1 MSILIGAIWIHRGWV
16 LPNIDLDPDA
26 EPPCWWKYVYYVRYS
41 QLEDF
46 FTEGDAEVEVLY
58 PVEWFLYPTEATAE
72 AGY

>member
-1 MSILIGAIWIHRGWV
+1 LGYNKWLFILCDSMIIFIGAIWIHRGWV

-46 FTEGDAEVEVLY
+46 FTEGDAKVEVLY
-58 PVEWFLYPTEATAE
+58 PVE
-72 AGY
+72 